1 MRGSSRRLVGG
12 LAGAGIVPAAVLFAL
27 SVVSGRTIQATAASF
42 MAVANNPTNFV
53 GALYVI
59 APLQNA
65 ATSRPGGVVR
75 LTWDASTT
83 ITSDPVSYLVFR
95 RPSGGGSYSQIAS
108 TAAGVLTYDDTPGT
122 DGQYDYVVQAQ
133 VSTFTSVNSNSK
145 TAYADSVAP
154 TTTASLSGT
163 SGTNGWYTSAVTVTL
178 TATDATS
185 GVAATY
191 YAVDNSACS
200 SSNLGACSTYSSP
213 FSVSSDSS
221 SHTVYFLSVDS
232 AGNAES
238 QKASTFKIDA
248 TAPGPTSKSVSGGT
262 SGSNGWYTASPTIT
276 LSSSDALSG
285 LAGRAYQ
292 FVTHGSAAPSNTGG
306 GWTTYS
312 AGFSV
317 PVGDND
323 LYAYSTDSAG
333 NRETPVSL
341 GEFKLDGTA
350 PSTTAS
356 LSGTSGSNGWYTASP
371 VSVTLSASDGTSG
384 VATTYYA
391 IDNSAC
397 SSTNVAACSTY
408 SGAFN
413 VTGDA
418 NHTVYFFS
426 KDSAGNA
433 ESQQTQTV
441 KVDATAP
448 TTTASLSGTSGT
460 NGWYTSAVT
469 VTLTAADA
477 TSGVA
482 ATYYAVDNS
491 ACSSSNLGACST
503 YSSPFSVSS
512 DSSSHTVYFF
522 SKDSAGNAETRQTT
536 TFKIDA
542 TQPAI
547 SAVAVCDLSGAIA
560 PVSANWIANNNYKV
574 YANLSDSLSGIAG
587 VTAYTGAAGSGPGT
601 SLGSLTASSGTCAAT
616 TYSYTSGTLTGS
628 GLTAGTN
635 NRFINV
641 QATDNA
647 GNVRNSNGSYSGNLS
662 VDLTAPGAPGSISAT
677 DGANGSGQITYGW
690 TAPAETSG
698 VAGYS
703 YTVTVHSSGATA
715 ASGTLGSGATSYV
728 FMGTSNSHYD
738 FSIIATDNAGNNGT
752 AGTLNN
758 HKAP

>member
-248 TAPGPTSKSVSGGT
+248 T
-262 SGSNGWYTASPTIT
+262 
-276 LSSSDALSG
+276 
-285 LAGRAYQ
+285 
-292 FVTHGSAAPSNTGG
+292 
-306 GWTTYS
+306 
-312 AGFSV
+312 
-317 PVGDND
+317 
-323 LYAYSTDSAG
+323 
-333 NRETPVSL
+333 
-341 GEFKLDGTA
+341 
-350 PSTTAS
+350 
-356 LSGTSGSNGWYTASP
+356 
-371 VSVTLSASDGTSG
+371 
-384 VATTYYA
+384 
-391 IDNSAC
+391 
-397 SSTNVAACSTY
+397 
-408 SGAFN
+408 
-413 VTGDA
+413 
-418 NHTVYFFS
+418 
-426 KDSAGNA
+426 
-433 ESQQTQTV
+433 
-441 KVDATAP
+441 
-448 TTTASLSGTSGT
+448 
-460 NGWYTSAVT
+460 
-469 VTLTAADA
+469 
-477 TSGVA
+477 
-482 ATYYAVDNS
+482 
-491 ACSSSNLGACST
+491 
-503 YSSPFSVSS
+503 
-512 DSSSHTVYFF
+512 
-522 SKDSAGNAETRQTT
+522 
-536 TFKIDA
+536 
-542 TQPAI
+542 QPAI

-690 TAPAETSG
+690 TA
-698 VAGYS
+698 
-703 YTVTVHSSGATA
+703 
-715 ASGTLGSGATSYV
+715 
-728 FMGTSNSHYD
+728 
-738 FSIIATDNAGNNGT
+738 
-752 AGTLNN
+752 
-758 HKAP
+758 